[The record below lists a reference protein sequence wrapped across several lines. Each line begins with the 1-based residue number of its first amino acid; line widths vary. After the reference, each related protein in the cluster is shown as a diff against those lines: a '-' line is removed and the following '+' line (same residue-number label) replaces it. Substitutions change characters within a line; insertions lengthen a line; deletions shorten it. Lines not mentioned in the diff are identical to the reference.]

1 MIANG
6 LENDYK
12 RIKKDFIIPSFMSP
26 NILDLINNMKS
37 HINRYMTITINS
49 WPNIG
54 CWIAIY
60 ENVING

>member
-26 NILDLINNMKS
+26 NIIDLINNMKS

-49 WPNIG
+49 
-54 CWIAIY
+54 
-60 ENVING
+60 